1 MANREKRSRSETNFK
16 THKRNR
22 SNTYSN
28 QFENDESSKGSHS
41 RHDSLSLMED
51 VHNTFDRLHTVNIEQ
66 INNDLS
72 SDTTDILFDSL
83 TKVYSAKYQSY
94 IDTCAI
100 LTKTNLYFTSPI
112 NYFIW
117 KEIRYRTKMDELI
130 DDITIIGGSAAIEMS
145 KN

>member
-1 MANREKRSRSETNFK
+1 MTN
-16 THKRNR
+16 HQRDN
-22 SNTYSN
+22 
-28 QFENDESSKGSHS
+28 H
-41 RHDSLSLMED
+41 SLSLMDD
-51 VHNTFDRLHTVNIEQ
+51 VQDTFDILHTDNIEQ

-94 IDTCAI
+94 IDTSSI
-100 LTKTNLYFTSPI
+100 VTKKNLYFTSPI

-130 DDITIIGGSAAIEMS
+130 DDITII
-145 KN
+145 